1 MEKESSAGGLFSS
14 LKNISATL
22 LAIVK
27 TRFELLANELE
38 AEKLRAIQ
46 LALMA
51 QAMVFCFCMGIL
63 LIIALCVMLFWEQRL
78 VILGFFSVV
87 FFVFGGLFMFRIKQ
101 SANRPDKAFS
111 ASLAELQEDL
121 NRLRSMTGHDE
132 SPT

>member
-14 LKNISATL
+14 LKNIAATL

-38 AEKLRAIQ
+38 TEKLRAIQ

-51 QAMVFCFCMGIL
+51 QGMVFCFCMGIL
-63 LIIALCVMLFWEQRL
+63 LIIALCVMMFWEQRL
-78 VILGFFSVV
+78 VILGFFSAV
-87 FFVFGGLFMFRIKQ
+87 FFVLGGLFLFRFKQ

-111 ASLAELQEDL
+111 GSLSELQEDL
-121 NRLRSMTGHDE
+121 RQLRSMTGHDE
-132 SPT
+132 PPT